1 MLIAGI
7 NTRLGFE
14 NKNIV
19 TLRNSEATFS
29 RIIAGLS
36 SLEEELKTDDVVYI
50 HFSGHGQQI
59 TDFDSDEKDGYDE
72 AWIPYDALQEP
83 TPYYNG
89 EFHLTDDIL
98 NNILHKLKEKVGKN
112 GKIIVVAD
120 ACHSGTSTRD
130 ITDDSIIRGSS
141 AKFISTSN
149 KNTIKNERS
158 TEWITISAC
167 ADNEVNRQCR
177 IGNSTSYGS
186 LSYALYKLR
195 YKLGKLTLSEE
206 PFNVD
211 EVQVFKDGK
220 EVENISVSGTQVTI
234 TGGEESATY
243 RVMPYSF
250 ETDAEA
256 ETITIKAQ
264 DFPSACKVVLNGV
277 IRDQNSK
284 ITHIVNFI
292 FDRAKAQ
299 NDWSIETSSELS
311 AKDTTLTL
319 KVLNSIS
326 LTNSKILLLI
336 VSILLS
342 TR

>member
-1 MLIAGI
+1 MAGTTVYTGEGIA
-7 NTRLGFE
+7 
-14 NKNIV
+14 
-19 TLRNSEATFS
+19 
-29 RIIAGLS
+29 
-36 SLEEELKTDDVVYI
+36 Y
-50 HFSGHGQQI
+50 
-59 TDFDSDEKDGYDE
+59 
-72 AWIPYDALQEP
+72 
-83 TPYYNG
+83 
-89 EFHLTDDIL
+89 
-98 NNILHKLKEKVGKN
+98 
-112 GKIIVVAD
+112 
-120 ACHSGTSTRD
+120 TSTQNL
-130 ITDDSIIRGSS
+130 
-141 AKFISTSN
+141 KLTS
-149 KNTIKNERS
+149 
-158 TEWITISAC
+158 
-167 ADNEVNRQCR
+167 
-177 IGNSTSYGS
+177 
-186 LSYALYKLR
+186 
-195 YKLGKLTLSEE
+195 GKLTLSEE

-220 EVENISVSGTQVTI
+220 EVEGISVSGTQITV

-319 KVLNSIS
+319 KVLNSDGT
-326 LTNSKILLLI
+326 LAKI
-336 VSILLS
+336 VK
-342 TR
+342 TPYVEE